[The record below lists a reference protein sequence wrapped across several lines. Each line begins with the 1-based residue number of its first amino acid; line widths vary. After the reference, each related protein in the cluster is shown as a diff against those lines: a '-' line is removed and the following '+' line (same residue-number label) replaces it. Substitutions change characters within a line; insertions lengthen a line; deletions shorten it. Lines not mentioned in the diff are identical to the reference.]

1 MKILTLYLLFLFSDQ
16 LYAQSLSGYVF
27 DEVTRKPIPGATVSA
42 GSQISITTENGHFNL
57 KDINLGTGIRVSH
70 ISYKTYYFSSNAEIG
85 VRVFMKK
92 NITVLNSVVILALGK
107 YETDSIK
114 IRNEFSSAFSYKKL
128 TWKDLFITKS
138 RNNYPRSQSQ
148 TNSYNSLIGI
158 NLLQFAALLS
168 GNKAP
173 ILKLQKNLLKDEEE
187 NYVDKMFSEGKISA
201 ITSLN
206 GDSLKSFII
215 RFRPSVNTARQLTEY
230 EMIEY
235 IKKSYSEYVQYR

>member
-1 MKILTLYLLFLFSDQ
+1 MKILSLYLLFLFSDR
-16 LYAQSLSGYVF
+16 LYAQSLNGYVF

-57 KDINLGTGIRVSH
+57 KDINMGTGIRVSH
-70 ISYKTYYFSSNAEIG
+70 ISYKTYYFSNNADIE

-128 TWKDLFITKS
+128 TWKDLFIAKS
-138 RNNYPRSQSQ
+138 RNYSRSLSQ

-158 NLLQFAALLS
+158 NLLQFAAFLS

-173 ILKLQKNLLKDEEE
+173 VLKLQKKLLKDEEE

-215 RFRPSVNTARQLTEY
+215 RFRPSVSTTRQLTEY

-235 IKKSYSEYVQYR
+235 IKKSYSEYVQ